1 MEFKTFIYP
10 GCIVVCN
17 GSAKYVNGNLPEIA
31 RVFHDRTIQWCRKRI
46 TAQMREYVEALA
58 SEPFVAI
65 SYTKHENFFNC

>member
-31 RVFHDRTIQWCRKRI
+31 RIFHDSTIQWCRKRI
-46 TAQMREYVEALA
+46 TAQMREYVEGLA

-65 SYTKHENFFNC
+65 SYSQHENFFNC